1 MRLKVLSQT
10 PTQDER
16 NALESY
22 FYLQARLY
30 PCGECAS
37 EFQQLLKKN
46 PPQARPLSTI
56 SGIFNL
62 DVNFDLYECIRHPQD
77 ERQHCGYVMSTT

>member
-1 MRLKVLSQT
+1 MGLNVLSQT

-56 SGIFNL
+56 
-62 DVNFDLYECIRHPQD
+62 
-77 ERQHCGYVMSTT
+77 